1 MRSTHSLATLPIS
14 KGAYEEIAKK
24 LIAAGYG
31 HVFIKIGGH
40 RQVGDRSYKFE
51 ITPEDFEQGKVMID
65 LNGIALVLDR
75 EEQKGDGT
83 GNCFKCGRAM
93 QSANRAGQFIC
104 FDCGKTPTEDEI
116 HPKEELSK
124 RDKNYYLG
132 KENK

>member
-14 KGAYEEIAKK
+14 KAAYEEIANK
-24 LIAAGYG
+24 LIAAGYNRCFLIVG
-31 HVFIKIGGH
+31 HSKNLDEELKSGNATIDMHGIG
-40 RQVGDRSYKFE
+40 
-51 ITPEDFEQGKVMID
+51 
-65 LNGIALVLDR
+65 LVLEQ
-75 EEQKGDGT
+75 EETGDGT

-116 HPKEELSK
+116 HPKEELSR